1 MDSSGGFAGLR
12 AGKCGSRPGTECRYA
27 GGNDRYGGGRGRAR
41 PLSDNLT
48 RIHRRCIGGGGG
60 GGEVKRE
67 LVIRASRISLQ
78 IHNESRRLALP
89 STFFSSSPSL
99 SVNWSVSSSL
109 NSLSLSF
116 SIHRE
121 EPSCVHFCYGHLK
134 YSSVQLRYQQLCFLY
149 SIAKR
154 WVIAVNLRLRKFEKG
169 LESWVGG
176 TKRG

>member
-48 RIHRRCIGGGGG
+48 RIHRRCIGEGGG

-89 STFFSSSPSL
+89 STFFSPSPSL

-109 NSLSLSF
+109 NSLSLSPF
-116 SIHRE
+116 RFTGRNRVA
-121 EPSCVHFCYGHLK
+121 CTFVT
-134 YSSVQLRYQQLCFLY
+134 
-149 SIAKR
+149 
-154 WVIAVNLRLRKFEKG
+154 
-169 LESWVGG
+169 G
-176 TKRG
+176 T

>member
-1 MDSSGGFAGLR
+1 MLFRVPFSRFSVSRVQIHTYTYIYTHKYIYIYTYTYRQDSYVREAEVDSSGGFAGLR

-27 GGNDRYGGGRGRAR
+27 GGNDRYGGGRGRAG

-89 STFFSSSPSL
+89 STFFSPSPSL

-109 NSLSLSF
+109 NSLSLSPF
-116 SIHRE
+116 RFTGRNRVA
-121 EPSCVHFCYGHLK
+121 CTFVT
-134 YSSVQLRYQQLCFLY
+134 
-149 SIAKR
+149 
-154 WVIAVNLRLRKFEKG
+154 
-169 LESWVGG
+169 G
-176 TKRG
+176 T